1 MISVVI
7 PAYNEEK
14 IIAQTAKT
22 LEDTLRRDFG
32 EDFELILVSDGST
45 DRTAE
50 IIESLVSDRIRSC
63 GYEKNR
69 GKGGAVKEG
78 ILNSLGDIV
87 LYTDCDLAYGA
98 DIIKTFA
105 ESFTD
110 PSVDASIGSR
120 RLDPEGYKEYT
131 FLRKLMSGT
140 YLMILKLFAGFSYSD
155 SQCGIKAFR
164 GEYARKIFTT
174 LETPGFA
181 FDLEALLLADK
192 MKLKIK
198 EIPVKII
205 NHRESKVSPV
215 RDTLRMLRDLRKIK
229 KRLK

>member
-1 MISVVI
+1 M
-7 PAYNEEK
+7 
-14 IIAQTAKT
+14 
-22 LEDTLRRDFG
+22 
-32 EDFELILVSDGST
+32 
-45 DRTAE
+45 
-50 IIESLVSDRIRSC
+50 
-63 GYEKNR
+63 
-69 GKGGAVKEG
+69 
-78 ILNSLGDIV
+78 

-98 DIIKTFA
+98 DIIKSFA
-105 ESFTD
+105 DAFENR
-110 PSVDASIGSR
+110 SVDAVIGSR

-131 FLRKLMSGT
+131 FLRKLMSGC
-140 YLMILKLFAGFSYSD
+140 YLMILKIFAGFSYSD

-164 GEYARKIFTT
+164 GEYARKIFAD

-229 KRLK
+229 KRLN